1 MRKKILSVLL
11 ALCMVLTLLPVAAFA
26 AKLTDAQV
34 ADLKAK
40 GYTDAQIEEIQKQ
53 IADYESD
60 EIVLV
65 FEDTV
70 IDQAESRLVLVVG
83 KCNVEVSAAL
93 ETGIVVAPGA
103 ADAKVALKAGADVN
117 AVVVLD
123 KAEVVVEKDAKAAN
137 VTLAAAEAAATVE
150 GSVDTVAVNE
160 AAEKATVTVAEG
172 AAVAAVEVA
181 APEAKAD
188 IAGTVSTVVVAETAK
203 GAETAVASTATV
215 SAVTVA
221 APEAKTDVAGTVSSV
236 TVAETA
242 EGAATTVSGTVDSV
256 AVDAPN
262 TKTDVAETGSVGS
275 VNVGENATG
284 TEINAADGANV
295 GEVTDPAGNN
305 SGNTAADPEPS
316 ASPSASPAP
325 APEEPDPVDP
335 STPGTGPS
343 TSTASV
349 IVIAS
354 GSSAS
359 VAGKGTVGI
368 AIPVAEGKHY
378 VYCVI
383 TKDGNNVT
391 SVTLKTPSSV
401 SKDQLAELDGYVEET
416 NYDVLTFDLST
427 EEKEGTTIILKE
439 EVAEGTTTSDVKAKF
454 DALQAATEAKTAADA
469 AYTQEIKD
477 AKTEAEKTLS
487 DNAKPIAAN
496 ALKTILERDDL
507 ATLEGENLTKV
518 LEDVGKQLTALGLT
532 DSIPTD
538 ATGLAALGTTL
549 EEKTEYT
556 EEVAKYTDEVAKA
569 VTDAN
574 AAIALDKEKSDA
586 VTEAGTKE
594 TQAKNAFDTAYGKGT
609 EVNVTLT
616 YQEPDPVTPPT
627 TTDPTT
633 PGGSA
638 AGGGENKGDGD
649 KTEDTGD
656 KDQAK
661 DPAPAANN
669 GLE

>member
-11 ALCMVLTLLPVAAFA
+11 ALCMVLTLLPIAAYA

-188 IAGTVSTVVVAETAK
+188 IAGSVSTVVVAETAK
-203 GAETAVASTATV
+203 GAETAVAQTAQVST
-215 SAVTVA
+215 VTVA
-221 APEAKTDVAGTVSSV
+221 APEAKTDIAGTVSSV

-242 EGAATTVSGTVDSV
+242 EGAGTTVSGTVSNV
-256 AVDAPN
+256 TVDAPN
-262 TKTDVAETGSVGS
+262 TKTEVAGTGSVGS

-284 TEINAADGANV
+284 TEINAADGASV
-295 GEVTDPAGNN
+295 GEVVDPAGNN

-325 APEEPDPVDP
+325 SVPDEPDEPGPVNP
-335 STPGTGPS
+335 PVEKAPAKIEGQKI
-343 TSTASV
+343 
-349 IVIAS
+349 IVTTKS
-354 GSSAS
+354 E
-359 VAGKGTVGI
+359 GTVAV
-368 AIPVAEGKHY
+368 AIPVDSGDIKCYALTTVDGK
-378 VYCVI
+378 
-383 TKDGNNVT
+383 TTNVT
-391 SVTLKTPSSV
+391 VKAPATASGEDYYVNIDVTNGMTVILATADEAKDATDALAALNNATAAAEKAIADAKAAQAGLEATAQEKKAELEAYQAIKTKNDAATALATALSEYDPDGEGAAEKLELIKGYEVTLG
-401 SKDQLAELDGYVEET
+401 LI
-416 NYDVLTFDLST
+416 
-427 EEKEGTTIILKE
+427 KEGE
-439 EVAEGTTTSDVKAKF
+439 NAKF
-454 DALQAATEAKTAADA
+454 DADDVDADNPAEGSVAAAIKAAQEAYTAEENYSSTLTEKQTAATNAQKAATDNKAVADSKAEDA
-469 AYTQEIKD
+469 E
-477 AKTEAEKTLS
+477 
-487 DNAKPIAAN
+487 
-496 ALKTILERDDL
+496 
-507 ATLEGENLTKV
+507 
-518 LEDVGKQLTALGLT
+518 
-532 DSIPTD
+532 
-538 ATGLAALGTTL
+538 
-549 EEKTEYT
+549 
-556 EEVAKYTDEVAKA
+556 A
-569 VTDAN
+569 VTDAQTALNN
-574 AAIALDKEKSDA
+574 AASAL
-586 VTEAGTKE
+586 E
-594 TQAKNAFDTAYGKGT
+594 TNNGYTVEFQKPADP
-609 EVNVTLT
+609 
-616 YQEPDPVTPPT
+616 EPEQPDQGGT

-633 PGGSA
+633 PGGPA
-638 AGGGENKGDGD
+638 AGGGETEGDNAA
-649 KTEDTGD
+649 TV
-656 KDQAK
+656 
-661 DPAPAANN
+661 DPDVTPNTPV
-669 GLE
+669 ESDS

>member
-11 ALCMVLTLLPVAAFA
+11 ALCMVLSLLPVAAFA

-137 VTLAAAEAAATVE
+137 VTLAAAEAAATVQ
-150 GSVDTVAVNE
+150 GTVDTVAVNE

-203 GAETAVASTATV
+203 GAETAVAQTAQVST
-215 SAVTVA
+215 VTVA
-221 APEAKTDVAGTVSSV
+221 APEAKTDIAGTVSSV

-242 EGAATTVSGTVDSV
+242 EGAGTTVSGTVSNV
-256 AVDAPN
+256 TVDAPN
-262 TKTDVAETGSVGS
+262 TKTEVAGTGSVGS

-295 GEVTDPAGNN
+295 GEVVDPAGNN

-325 APEEPDPVDP
+325 SVPDEPDEPGPVNPPVEKADA
-335 STPGTGPS
+335 TLD
-343 TSTASV
+343 TANKKI
-349 IVIAS
+349 IVTTKS
-354 GSSAS
+354 E
-359 VAGKGTVGI
+359 GTVAV
-368 AIPVAEGKHY
+368 AIPVDSGDIKCYALTTVDGK
-378 VYCVI
+378 
-383 TKDGNNVT
+383 TTNVT
-391 SVTLKTPSSV
+391 VKAPATASGEDYYVNIDVTNGMTVILATADEAKDATDALAALNNATAAAEKAIADAKAAQAGLEATAQEKKAELEAYQAIKTKNDAATALATALSEYDPDGEGAAEKLELIKGYEVTLG
-401 SKDQLAELDGYVEET
+401 LI
-416 NYDVLTFDLST
+416 
-427 EEKEGTTIILKE
+427 KEGE
-439 EVAEGTTTSDVKAKF
+439 NAKF
-454 DALQAATEAKTAADA
+454 DADDVDADNPAEGSVAAAIKAAQEAYTAEENYSSTLTEKQTAATNAQKAATDNKAVADSKAEDA
-469 AYTQEIKD
+469 E
-477 AKTEAEKTLS
+477 
-487 DNAKPIAAN
+487 
-496 ALKTILERDDL
+496 
-507 ATLEGENLTKV
+507 
-518 LEDVGKQLTALGLT
+518 
-532 DSIPTD
+532 
-538 ATGLAALGTTL
+538 
-549 EEKTEYT
+549 
-556 EEVAKYTDEVAKA
+556 A
-569 VTDAN
+569 VTDAQTALNN
-574 AAIALDKEKSDA
+574 AASALETSNGYKVEFKEPTT
-586 VTEAGTKE
+586 TEPE
-594 TQAKNAFDTAYGKGT
+594 Q
-609 EVNVTLT
+609 
-616 YQEPDPVTPPT
+616 PDQGGT

-633 PGGSA
+633 PSGPA
-638 AGGGENKGDGD
+638 AGGGETEGDNAA
-649 KTEDTGD
+649 TV
-656 KDQAK
+656 
-661 DPAPAANN
+661 DPDVTPNTPV
-669 GLE
+669 ESDS